1 MEINIKKIMKLAKV
15 LLIVLAFTFSS
26 NMNAKTPKVNTT
38 ATALNLTASAVSAT
52 ALTSGSWWNWWKKRK
67 RNRCSRCNRLSC
79 SGHNGGGDKIPLD
92 GGLGILVLGA
102 AAFGIKKLRS
112 KKNDIV

>member
-1 MEINIKKIMKLAKV
+1 MKLAKV

-26 NMNAKTPKVNTT
+26 NMDAKAPKLNIT
-38 ATALNLTASAVSAT
+38 ATALSLTVSSVNVT
-52 ALTSGSWWNWWKKRK
+52 TLTSGSWWNWWKKRK
-67 RNRCSRCNRLSC
+67 RNRCSRCGSSSC
-79 SGHNGGGDKIPLD
+79 SGHSGGGDSIPLD

-112 KKNDIV
+112 KKNDIA